1 MKYEREETFLTTLS
15 QNEPLGTLS
24 KFLYRTIETKIKFL
38 EIFERCGIAV
48 PDGVRLDE
56 LPTIFGGV
64 KWKTQ
69 KYRLIGL
76 KMPKLL

>member
-1 MKYEREETFLTTLS
+1 MKYEREERFLMTLS
-15 QNEPLGTLS
+15 QNKPLGTLS

-56 LPTIFGGV
+56 LPTILDE
-64 KWKTQ
+64 
-69 KYRLIGL
+69 YLEGL
-76 KMPKLL
+76 NGKRKNTD

>member
-56 LPTIFGGV
+56 LPTILSDYLEELNAER
-64 KWKTQ
+64 KNTD
-69 KYRLIGL
+69 
-76 KMPKLL
+76 